1 MIQLPLADVHP
12 GMVVARSVLG
22 GSATGVQLVAG
33 VTLDEAVISRCKRQG
48 MHHLWVHLDGEDI
61 LPAGNVND
69 QLALQAQQAWKDNMS
84 LLEKIGET
92 QDSTIENLSKFTS
105 DPGRF
110 KNIVATEHLKSI
122 VDQIIRSI
130 MGQEPLM
137 VNLASMRTSDG
148 YLHQHALDVTITATM
163 IASRLKYGVGDIQE
177 LALGCFLMDLGMI
190 IVPGSLFEKK
200 GPLTLSETHLL
211 QEHPSVGFAILRANE
226 GININ
231 TAHVAYQH
239 HERLDGRGYPRQ
251 LKGEDAAPQKTLTH
265 ASGNIHRYAQIAA
278 VADTYITSL
287 NPRPG
292 TVAPATPL
300 EAMRQLI
307 DEAGKGL
314 NSHVVNALISLI
326 PVFPVGTRIVV
337 SKAVK
342 PLLVGHIGVVTK
354 ANMVDKERPQIILVM
369 DKFKRR
375 IKPIPLDLAQE
386 KGTEIQFIPL

>member
-1 MIQLPLADVHP
+1 LA
-12 GMVVARSVLG
+12 
-22 GSATGVQLVAG
+22 AG
-33 VTLDEAVISRCKRQG
+33 YMLDAAVISRCKRQG
-48 MHHLWVHLDGEDI
+48 MRHLWVHLEGEDM

-69 QLALQAQQAWKDNMS
+69 QLALQAQQAWKDNMN

-92 QDSTIENLSKFTS
+92 QDATIENLSKFTA

-130 MGQEPLM
+130 LGQEPLM

-163 IASRLKYGVGDIQE
+163 IASRLKFGVQDIQE
-177 LALGCFLMDLGMI
+177 MALGCFLMDLGMI
-190 IVPGSLFEKK
+190 IVPKSIFEKK
-200 GPLTLSETHLL
+200 SPLTMAEKHLL
-211 QEHPSVGFAILRANE
+211 EEHPSVGFAILRAND

-239 HERLDGRGYPRQ
+239 HERLDGRGFPRN
-251 LKGEDAAPQKTLTH
+251 LKAEDVLPQKTLVH
-265 ASGNIHRYAQIAA
+265 ATGNIHRYAQIAA
-278 VADTYITSL
+278 VADTYITAI

-292 TVAPATPL
+292 TIDPSSPL
-300 EAMRQLI
+300 EAMRLLI
-307 DEAGKGL
+307 DEAGHGL
-314 NSHVVNALISLI
+314 NSHVVNALITLI
-326 PVFPVGTRIVV
+326 PIFPVGTRIVV
-337 SKAVK
+337 MKSLK

-354 ANMVDKERPQIILVM
+354 SNMADKEKPQIILVM

-375 IKPIPLDLAQE
+375 IKPIPLDLARE
-386 KGTEIQFIPL
+386 KGMEIQFVPL